1 MFVFVIKI
9 EVYNKLPSIIFNILS
24 IKIHV
29 AEEILSLLA
38 YDSFFNHLRKFEI
51 YDNYVTF
58 EAAG

>member
-29 AEEILSLLA
+29 EEMLSLLA
-38 YDSFFNHLRKFEI
+38 YDSFFNHLKKFEI
-51 YDNYVTF
+51 YDNYDTF
-58 EAAG
+58 EAAS